1 LRADEVLRY
10 AFCVLAIHGGAGNF
24 GISDASAERIASC
37 RELLREA
44 MLAGKCILDA
54 GKSSLDAVEAA
65 ILVMEDAPLFNAGRG
80 SVFTHE
86 GSHELD
92 ACIMSGPGQRAGAI
106 AGSSRVRNPI
116 RAARALLEHS
126 DHVLLSGQGADR
138 FAEEQGLVLVES
150 SYFAT
155 DERRQQ
161 LNKALASEEV
171 VLDHEGSPGSDN
183 KFGTVGAVA
192 LDHQGHLAAGTSTG
206 GMTNKRSGRIGD
218 SPIVGAGTF
227 ADSNVAVSCTGHGEY
242 FMRYTVASDVAA
254 RIRWAGQS
262 LAMAANGVIAEL
274 AQVGGSGGL
283 IAIDRSGAIALPTNT
298 SGMFRAWLDR
308 AGQIHV
314 AVFADEGPPGGAPLG
329 AGPQDAR

>member
-1 LRADEVLRY
+1 
-10 AFCVLAIHGGAGNF
+10 
-24 GISDASAERIASC
+24 
-37 RELLREA
+37 
-44 MLAGKCILDA
+44 
-54 GKSSLDAVEAA
+54 
-65 ILVMEDAPLFNAGRG
+65 
-80 SVFTHE
+80 
-86 GSHELD
+86 
-92 ACIMSGPGQRAGAI
+92 
-106 AGSSRVRNPI
+106 
-116 RAARALLEHS
+116 
-126 DHVLLSGQGADR
+126 
-138 FAEEQGLVLVES
+138 VLVES